1 MGTAASSPKAPN
13 VTMAFQIDSSEPA
26 DIPAQPIINMTDLNL
41 DDDQRGPED
50 PLNEYASGVLSTI
63 VIKEWR
69 ALITLSGNRIPARFR
84 AFENCPWSSIAF
96 RLPDNQRASLTISIH
111 LPRLMTADANP
122 AALRDHTVLIT
133 IPASEVDQFQFE
145 NVNDALPAGFELAQ
159 PLLFDSQGERYELGS
174 VIVRARK
181 AYVSGGALPKLA
193 TADLDTWVPSL
204 LQRIRYRSTTEGEH
218 LDFSFLV
225 WRHEDRVNL
234 LATIFQARI
243 VAERVHDPAQDWI
256 RNAPRAETLLM
267 GNLVD
272 ANERPAIGV
281 QRAESVFADR
291 TAYLIPQIYG
301 NLLEEEFQEA
311 ILQELEDASFTV
323 KLMESP
329 IAANSED
336 QPAGNVFQSTAR
348 AYFMFAN
355 FTNKELVRPEVGAR
369 VRVTFLEFAGQGT
382 ANEPADDQ
390 KNTNNEKTEEE
401 SATRGLGDE
410 DDVDIFGPGHLPNA
424 KANEWFGTVLDA
436 TEVSPA
442 GSMTIMLERGRDP
455 NFQGPRQN
463 RPFVDFALP
472 TVNYRVAQS
481 TEDLARLIEEAPSV
495 KVRIKMEYTRQ
506 GFKDQVRCANEL
518 WQSRSPQK
526 TRIRQ
531 ALLCHDPTQSPLQ
544 RVDLLRLK
552 GSSKLDLT
560 AHFNEAQKKAHASL
574 ANTPELTLIHGPF
587 GTGKT
592 TLLVNHGLETVS
604 NPKRDQKILY
614 VVESNAAVDDVALR
628 FRRAADENDL
638 SGLQILRAH
647 TLKDEKT
654 EVYNYF
660 DTQGQAQQRFQV
672 SDTFVAQFSA
682 LALLTS
688 ISLKHRTT
696 RVRGDPRRVLRDMS
710 VAAAMYRRILAAT
723 ETDIDLWLLHSTLR
737 EYGKVGFYETKV
749 ATRTTIKLL
758 LNQLLAET
766 LQESHVIV
774 CTVAAAAKVNLI
786 NNFNPTVVYIDESA
800 RLTELKNLIPLGVY
814 DPVAFILAAD
824 HKQMRPTVLSADR
837 HRDDPPYINPFQNQ
851 VLLSMSE
858 RLISAGQEHHMLTVQ
873 HRCKGEIPK
882 WVSREFY
889 HGLVIKAP
897 IRHNS
902 QEQELL
908 SEVRTFV
915 REQIGTQR
923 PTNRYAIN
931 IVNSWAEKGQGG
943 TSSINLLEVQNI
955 MDDIQR
961 IHATPAL
968 ANLSICILSFY
979 KAQISKFRAACSKS
993 LNITVLDGNEVISPI
1008 STKTVDSAQGTEYDI
1023 VLLSLV
1029 QTRRPT
1035 FVGEPHRLV
1044 VALTRARWMLGI
1056 YTNWD
1061 LVNPEHVRRSDRHLV
1076 RLFQDLHTSHHVV
1089 DRTNYITCLNCGQ
1102 HDHFMRDCK
1111 EPRDSRRC
1119 RRCIEHDDPERAGG
1133 HIAAN
1138 CPYYE
1143 RQIRCNECNQKG
1155 HCRAKC
1161 PCLTCSKCQQLGHS
1175 AANCPIPDIC
1185 CRCRL
1190 PGHTR
1195 RNCTTVITRRFLADM
1210 RARTLNKDKKAAP
1223 DSAT

>member
-1 MGTAASSPKAPN
+1 MGTAASSPKAPAA
-13 VTMAFQIDSSEPA
+13 TIASKTDSSEPA
-26 DIPAQPIINMTDLNL
+26 HIPAQPIIKLTDLDL
-41 DDDQRGPED
+41 DDDQRGPEG
-50 PLNEYASGVLSTI
+50 PLNEHASGAFLTTAS
-63 VIKEWR
+63 IKEWR
-69 ALITLSGNRIPARFR
+69 ALITLTGKRIPTRFR
-84 AFENCPWSSIAF
+84 AFENCPWSSITF
-96 RLPDNQRASLTISIH
+96 CLLENQRASLTVSIH
-111 LPRLMTADANP
+111 FPRLMTADANP
-122 AALRDHTVLIT
+122 AVLRVHTVLIT

-145 NVNDALPAGFELAQ
+145 NVNDPLPASFEHARA
-159 PLLFDSQGERYELGS
+159 LLFDSQGERYELGS
-174 VIVRARK
+174 IIVRARK
-181 AYVSGGALPKLA
+181 AYVSGGALPRLA
-193 TADLDTWVPSL
+193 TAELDTWAPLL

-218 LDFSFLV
+218 LDFSFLI
-225 WRHEDRVNL
+225 WRDGDLSNMLGR
-234 LATIFQARI
+234 IFQARI
-243 VAERVHDPAQDWI
+243 AAERLHDPAQDRI

-267 GNLVD
+267 DNLVD
-272 ANERPAIGV
+272 TFERPAIGV
-281 QRAESVFADR
+281 QMAESVFADKK
-291 TAYLIPQIYG
+291 AYLVPQIYG
-301 NLLEEEFQEA
+301 NLFEEEFQEA

-348 AYFMFAN
+348 AYFMFAD
-355 FTNKELVRPEVGAR
+355 FTDKELVRPEVGAR
-369 VRVTFLEFAGQGT
+369 VRVTFLEFAEQGP
-382 ANEPADDQ
+382 ANEPTDNQ
-390 KNTNNEKTEEE
+390 KNTNNEETGEE
-401 SATRGLGDE
+401 SATRELGDE
-410 DDVDIFGPGHLPNA
+410 DDVDIFGLGHVPNA
-424 KANEWFGTVLDA
+424 EANEWLGTVLDP
-436 TEVSPA
+436 TEVSPV

-455 NFQGPRQN
+455 NFQGLREN

-518 WQSRSPQK
+518 WQSHSPQK

-531 ALLCHDPTQSPLQ
+531 ALLCHDPAQSPLQ

-560 AHFNEAQKKAHASL
+560 TNFNEAQKKAHASL
-574 ANTPELTLIHGPF
+574 ANIPELTLIHGPF

-604 NPKRDQKILY
+604 NPNRDQKILY
-614 VVESNAAVDDVALR
+614 VVESNAAVDDVTLR
-628 FRRAADENDL
+628 FRRAADENNLSDL
-638 SGLQILRAH
+638 QVLRAH
-647 TLKDEKT
+647 TLNGEKT

-682 LALLTS
+682 LTLLTS
-688 ISLKHRTT
+688 ISLQYRAT
-696 RVRGDPRRVLRDMS
+696 RARGDPRRVLRDMS
-710 VAAAMYRRILAAT
+710 LAAAMHRKILAAP
-723 ETDIDLWLLHSTLR
+723 ETNIELR
-737 EYGKVGFYETKV
+737 QLRAMLEKYGEVGFYDTDV
-749 ATRTTIKLL
+749 AARTQIKLL

-814 DPVAFILAAD
+814 NPVAFILAAD
-824 HKQMRPTVLSADR
+824 HKQMRPTVLSTHR
-837 HRDDPPYINPFQNQ
+837 RRDDPPYVNPFQNQ
-851 VLLSMSE
+851 VLLSMFE
-858 RLISAGQEHHMLTVQ
+858 RLISAGQEHHMLTVH
-873 HRCKGEIPK
+873 HRCKGEIPN
-882 WVSREFY
+882 WVSHEFY
-889 HGLVIKAP
+889 HGQVVKAP
-897 IRHNS
+897 IRHNT

-908 SEVRTFV
+908 SAVRTFV

-931 IVNSWAEKGQGG
+931 IVDSWAEKGQGG

-961 IHATPAL
+961 IRATPAL

-979 KAQISKFRAACSKS
+979 KAQVSKFRAACSKS

-1008 STKTVDSAQGTEYDI
+1008 STKTVDSAQGAEYDI
-1023 VLLSLV
+1023 VFLSLV

-1076 RLFQDLHTSHHVV
+1076 RLFKDLHTSHHVV
-1089 DRTNYITCLNCGQ
+1089 DRTNHITCLNCGQ
-1102 HDHFMRDCK
+1102 HGHFRRDCN

-1119 RRCIEHDDPERAGG
+1119 RRCIEHDDPERARG
-1133 HIAAN
+1133 HIAAD

-1143 RQIRCNECNQKG
+1143 CEIRCNECNQKG

-1161 PCLTCSKCQQLGHS
+1161 PRLTCSKCQQLGHS

-1185 CRCRL
+1185 CRCGL

-1210 RARTLNKDKKAAP
+1210 RARTLNKDKKAG
-1223 DSAT
+1223 TG